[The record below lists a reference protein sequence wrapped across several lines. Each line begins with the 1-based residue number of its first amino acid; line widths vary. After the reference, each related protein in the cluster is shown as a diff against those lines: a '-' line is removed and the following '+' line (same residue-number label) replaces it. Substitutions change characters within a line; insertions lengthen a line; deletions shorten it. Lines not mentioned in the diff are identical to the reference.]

1 MDETIYIKYLWK
13 TKDVVKGYNYHRKS
27 STLHRTLTIIYLIF
41 GTYNLVF
48 GLYRLIFTLNFS
60 FLLSIAFGLFF
71 LFYNRITVF
80 FFVRNFEKLNY
91 ENKQVE
97 WEISKTKIVSRIINL
112 SESTFNWDFIQ
123 GILDTPT
130 GFLLYPQK
138 NLFHWLPKRGFA
150 NEEDIAHFV
159 FIAQDRVKNF
169 QQIK

>member
-13 TKDVVKGYNYHRKS
+13 SKDVVKAYNYHRKS
-27 STLHRTLTIIYLIF
+27 STLYRTLTIIYLIF

-80 FFVRNFEKLNY
+80 FFARNFEKLNY

-97 WEISKTKIVSRIINL
+97 WEISKTKIVSRIMNL
-112 SESTFNWDFIQ
+112 SESSFNWDFIQ

-138 NLFHWLPKRGFA
+138 NLFHWLPKSGFA

-159 FIAQDRVKNF
+159 FIAQDKVKNF